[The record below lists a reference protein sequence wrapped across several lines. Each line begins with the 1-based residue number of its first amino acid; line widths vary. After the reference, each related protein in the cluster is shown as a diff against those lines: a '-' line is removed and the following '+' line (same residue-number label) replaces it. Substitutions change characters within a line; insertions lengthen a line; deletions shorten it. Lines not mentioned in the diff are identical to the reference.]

1 MRQTRTTYRRLKSGW
16 QQSVSL
22 TAPLDQEVQQ
32 FLRDWSSGGKQVAV
46 GVDTLTQVQL
56 NQGQGSGL
64 VVQFQHTLGT

>member
-22 TAPLDQEVQQ
+22 TAPVDPEVQQ
-32 FLRDWSSGGKQVAV
+32 FLRKWSGSGKQVAE
-46 GVDTLTQVQL
+46 GVDALSQVQF
-56 NQGQGSGL
+56 NQGDGHGL